1 MPSRTALRAVGGRG
15 GRARSSAPSL
25 PHPRHRAGTFSPR
38 AAPAPH
44 GVRPRCAPR
53 CAGGGEHTGSGPAER
68 GDPWAG
74 SRRPPQPHPG
84 CPASPTRRRARLC
97 HMAAAGREEEEPS
110 QRKPHPSSRS
120 RSCSQPGS
128 ILSPGLSCILLAQ
141 PRAGRA
147 AQMGAKSVGTP
158 PGAVRAVPCCAVP
171 HDPPGPAC
179 RWGLTNP
186 VLVQDQTPRPSS
198 LDLCADLQPCPVDP
212 HLSHPCPH
220 PSPYS
225 HTEDVRR
232 KRSPVVTT
240 GLWDGGDGAEDSVAE
255 CGDRALRVTAPSV
268 PPPGYGTAAA
278 ERRDGRPRTPTSRPR
293 WGHRTQKE
301 GHNGPTTPQPRKPTV
316 PPQPAA
322 PRMPAVQWVH
332 NGGAAAQP
340 PHAMI
345 RAHTQLAARRRR
357 GVPITRELI

>member
-1 MPSRTALRAVGGRG
+1 
-15 GRARSSAPSL
+15 
-25 PHPRHRAGTFSPR
+25 
-38 AAPAPH
+38 
-44 GVRPRCAPR
+44 
-53 CAGGGEHTGSGPAER
+53 
-68 GDPWAG
+68 
-74 SRRPPQPHPG
+74 
-84 CPASPTRRRARLC
+84 
-97 HMAAAGREEEEPS
+97 MAAAGREEEEPS

-220 PSPYS
+220 PISI
-225 HTEDVRR
+225 
-232 KRSPVVTT
+232 RSPFNSDPHPHPISFHPHPIPSPSQPI
-240 GLWDGGDGAEDSVAE
+240 LPHGGCEEEEEPRGDNGAV
-255 CGDRALRVTAPSV
+255 G
-268 PPPGYGTAAA
+268 
-278 ERRDGRPRTPTSRPR
+278 R
-293 WGHRTQKE
+293 WGRSRGQRGRVRGQSSACHSAL
-301 GHNGPTTPQPRKPTV
+301 GPTPRLWN
-316 PPQPAA
+316 
-322 PRMPAVQWVH
+322 RRC
-332 NGGAAAQP
+332 GAA
-340 PHAMI
+340 
-345 RAHTQLAARRRR
+345 
-357 GVPITRELI
+357 

>member
-1 MPSRTALRAVGGRG
+1 MGSGQPRRLPPSRARRFRGDSARGAPGSITFAIQSVSWVYCLPLLSHLPRRKPRPNGTAHAQQDGAPGGGGTRGQSPQLRSQPPPPPASRWDVLPTGSSGPTRGPAALCPAVR
-15 GRARSSAPSL
+15 R
-25 PHPRHRAGTFSPR
+25 
-38 AAPAPH
+38 
-44 GVRPRCAPR
+44 
-53 CAGGGEHTGSGPAER
+53 GGEHTGSGPAER

-158 PGAVRAVPCCAVP
+158 PGAVRAVPCCTVP

-220 PSPYS
+220 PISI
-225 HTEDVRR
+225 
-232 KRSPVVTT
+232 RSPFSSHPHPHPISFHPHPIPIP
-240 GLWDGGDGAEDSVAE
+240 AH
-255 CGDRALRVTAPSV
+255 
-268 PPPGYGTAAA
+268 
-278 ERRDGRPRTPTSRPR
+278 TPTR
-293 WGHRTQKE
+293 
-301 GHNGPTTPQPRKPTV
+301 
-316 PPQPAA
+316 
-322 PRMPAVQWVH
+322 RM
-332 NGGAAAQP
+332 
-340 PHAMI
+340 
-345 RAHTQLAARRRR
+345 
-357 GVPITRELI
+357 